1 MITLEFSFKLSYHS
15 IYWVE
20 IWFNILMLVKDETFF
35 LIREAGDGKFT
46 LNKNTTQLRTPNL
59 SELISILSY
68 EMLVPI

>member
-20 IWFNILMLVKDETFF
+20 IWFNVLTLVKDEAFF
-35 LIREAGDGKFT
+35 SIKEGGDGKFT

-59 SELISILSY
+59 SELITILSH
-68 EMLVPI
+68 EMLVHI